1 MWKVWSSSQTKQTTW
16 YDIVLSLSMLAS
28 FSITMTNMFS
38 PREMEGKDIVGAGMH
53 FSDVEN
59 SSSGN
64 EIFCVEMHWNI
75 FPPSQISIY
84 QQEDEEAP
92 IYRSP
97 NIWSWSFWKEWSSD
111 KTGFCVAH
119 DGQTNW
125 LENLWLPCFMFEQKI
140 KQAKCHKPSLL
151 WLFQIL

>member
-1 MWKVWSSSQTKQTTW
+1 
-16 YDIVLSLSMLAS
+16 
-28 FSITMTNMFS
+28 MFS

-97 NIWSWSFWKEWSSD
+97 NILFCSFWKNEVLI
-111 KTGFCVAH
+111 KPGFVWH
-119 DGQTNW
+119 TMVKQIDW
-125 LENLWLPCFMFEQKI
+125 KI
-140 KQAKCHKPSLL
+140 CDYHVSCLKRKQAKKPTLLSL
-151 WLFQIL
+151 F

>member
-1 MWKVWSSSQTKQTTW
+1 
-16 YDIVLSLSMLAS
+16 
-28 FSITMTNMFS
+28 MTNMFS

-75 FPPSQISIY
+75 FPQSQISIY

-97 NIWSWSFWKEWSSD
+97 NILFCSFWKNEVLI
-111 KTGFCVAH
+111 KPGFVWH
-119 DGQTNW
+119 T
-125 LENLWLPCFMFEQKI
+125 MVEQIDWKI
-140 KQAKCHKPSLL
+140 CDYHVST
-151 WLFQIL
+151 FRV

>member
-1 MWKVWSSSQTKQTTW
+1 
-16 YDIVLSLSMLAS
+16 
-28 FSITMTNMFS
+28 MFS
-38 PREMEGKDIVGAGMH
+38 PREMEEKDIVGAGMH

-84 QQEDEEAP
+84 QQEDEEVP

-97 NIWSWSFWKEWSSD
+97 NILFCSFWKNEVLIKRVLCGTRWSNKLTGKFVITMFRRFVFEK
-111 KTGFCVAH
+111 KTGKEANTSF
-119 DGQTNW
+119 TILN
-125 LENLWLPCFMFEQKI
+125 
-140 KQAKCHKPSLL
+140 SLTV
-151 WLFQIL
+151 ITR